1 MEQLQE
7 LVSKLQGYI
16 QLDTLDKIVTSYKD
30 LSEEDKGSVM
40 ATMQYWVKKV
50 ELLNEYEANRTKV
63 IKKGLDEMNTIE
75 NKVKENYKVAVEK
88 IEKEEDTAANKEAD
102 ELIKQI

>member
-1 MEQLQE
+1 MQELQE
-7 LVSKLQGYI
+7 LISKLQGYI
-16 QLDTLDKIVTSYKD
+16 QLDTLDKIVSSYND
-30 LSEEDKGSVM
+30 LSEEDKGAVM

-63 IKKGLDEMNTIE
+63 IQKGLDEMHAIE
-75 NKVKENYKVAVEK
+75 DKVKENYKVAVEK
-88 IEKEEDTAANKEAD
+88 MEKEEDTASTKEAD